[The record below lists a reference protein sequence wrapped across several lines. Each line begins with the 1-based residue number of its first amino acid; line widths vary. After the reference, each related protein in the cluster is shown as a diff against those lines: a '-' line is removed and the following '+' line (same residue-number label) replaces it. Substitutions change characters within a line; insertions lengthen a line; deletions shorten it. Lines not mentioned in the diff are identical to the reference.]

1 MDNTF
6 NISVILP
13 LHSSK
18 IRDFDE
24 FFKKA
29 ITSITTQKVSPKE
42 VVIVHTDEE
51 SLVEY
56 LNSFNFENLN
66 VKKVLYQGESN
77 YSSQINL
84 GIKEASSEW
93 ISFFE
98 FDDEYSQIWFNNV
111 KKYSEIYSD
120 VESFLPI
127 VIDVNDKSVF
137 AGFTNEATFA
147 ANFAQE
153 MGILTNDMLHNYQ
166 NFQTAGMAIKKS
178 VIEDFGGFK
187 SSIKLTFVYEFL
199 LRMTYNSVK
208 MMTIPKLGY
217 KHINMRPDSLFWD
230 YKFGKNKIS
239 EEEVKFW
246 VSTAKKEYFFT
257 DDRNIKYTE
266 SV

>member
-29 ITSITTQKVSPKE
+29 IVSISTQKVLPKE
-42 VVIVHTDEE
+42 VVIVHTEEE

-66 VKKVLYQGESN
+66 VKKVLYKGESN

-84 GIKEASSEW
+84 GIKESSSQW

-111 KKYSEIYSD
+111 KKYSEIYPD

-230 YKFGKNKIS
+230 YKFGTNKIS

>member
-29 ITSITTQKVSPKE
+29 ITSITTQKVLPKE
-42 VVIVHTDEE
+42 VVIVHTEEE

-66 VKKVLYQGESN
+66 VKKVLYKGESN

-84 GIKEASSEW
+84 GIKESSSQW

-111 KKYSEIYSD
+111 KKYSEIYPD

-230 YKFGKNKIS
+230 YKFGTNKIS